1 MLFLPTAGGK
11 APLRRREKSSRG
23 LWTRFD
29 LNQTFQLLRNIT
41 GYSGDV
47 KYAPER
53 HGDVK
58 HSLADLTRTEK
69 HLGYKP
75 LVNFEEGLRRTV
87 EWYRGQPKAKGV

>member
-1 MLFLPTAGGK
+1 MAGEVFNVATG
-11 APLRRREKSSRG
+11 E
-23 LWTRFD
+23 RFD

-53 HGDVK
+53 PGDVK
-58 HSLADLTRTEK
+58 HSLADLSRTEK

-87 EWYRGQPKAKGV
+87 EWYRGQRKATGV